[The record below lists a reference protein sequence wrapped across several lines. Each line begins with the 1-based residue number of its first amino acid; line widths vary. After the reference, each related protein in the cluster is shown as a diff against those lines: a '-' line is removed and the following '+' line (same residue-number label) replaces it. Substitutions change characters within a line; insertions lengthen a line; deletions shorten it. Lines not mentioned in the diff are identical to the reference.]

1 MSRIAPPGGPGF
13 KLIAY
18 WVAAVAAMLTCTHTV
33 PAGEETA
40 EASISAGRRI
50 FFGET
55 PLRGVIVGQSEHL
68 PASVVA
74 CANCHAAGSP
84 LFSGKPFGPPLNRAT
99 LTEPRSRRYGPPS
112 RFSLESFCRLLQA
125 GVDPAYIVIT
135 RGMPRYVL
143 SAGQCLALWRYL
155 TETSDE

>member
-13 KLIAY
+13 RLIVY
-18 WVAAVAAMLTCTHTV
+18 WVAAVAAMLACSRTV
-33 PAGEETA
+33 PADEETA
-40 EASISAGRRI
+40 EASISAGRRM
-50 FFGET
+50 FFGDT

-84 LFSGKPFGPPLNRAT
+84 SSGKPIGPPLNRAT

-135 RGMPRYVL
+135 RSMPRYAL
-143 SAGQCLALWRYL
+143 GAGQCLALWRYL

>member
-1 MSRIAPPGGPGF
+1 M
-13 KLIAY
+13 
-18 WVAAVAAMLTCTHTV
+18 
-33 PAGEETA
+33 
-40 EASISAGRRI
+40 

-84 LFSGKPFGPPLNRAT
+84 SSGKPIGPPLNCTT

-135 RGMPRYVL
+135 RSVPRYAL
-143 SAGQCLALWRYL
+143 GAGQCLDLWRYL

>member
-40 EASISAGRRI
+40 EASISAGNRI

-84 LFSGKPFGPPLNRAT
+84 LSSGKPFGPPLNRAT
-99 LTEPRSRRYGPPS
+99 LTEPALAPVRTTVAFLTRKLLPVAPGGCRPSLHCHHPWYAKIRVERRSVP
-112 RFSLESFCRLLQA
+112 RFVA
-125 GVDPAYIVIT
+125 I
-135 RGMPRYVL
+135 
-143 SAGQCLALWRYL
+143 
-155 TETSDE
+155 SDGDKR